1 VKKFEF
7 NLETVLKYRR
17 YQEKKAQ
24 MDLGE
29 ARRVRRDMV
38 CRIDHLTREK
48 DRIHDR
54 LKKDAM
60 EGVTAGWYLACR
72 QFAGRLDQELKSAR
86 TDLEK
91 QEQKIQALR
100 SCLEK
105 QYVKK
110 ESLECL
116 KTTGEQVHKKSVE
129 DGMQK
134 FSDELVLLRK
144 GGVT

>member
-17 YQEKKAQ
+17 HQEKKAQ

-29 ARRVRRDMV
+29 ARMARKDIL
-38 CRIDHLTREK
+38 CRIDRLVREK
-48 DRIHDR
+48 DQIHDR

-60 EGVTAGWYLACR
+60 EGMTAGWYLACR
-72 QFAGRLDQELKSAR
+72 QFAGRLDQELKTAG
-86 TDLEK
+86 TDLKK
-91 QEQKIQALR
+91 QEEKIEVLR

-105 QYVKK
+105 QYIKK

-116 KTTGEQVHKKSVE
+116 KTTCEQTHKKNVE
-129 DGMQK
+129 NELQK

-144 GGVT
+144 GGVR

>member
-17 YQEKKAQ
+17 HQEKKAQ

-29 ARRVRRDMV
+29 ARKVRRDIL
-38 CRIDHLTREK
+38 CRIDQLVQEK
-48 DRIHDR
+48 NRLHDR
-54 LKKDAM
+54 LRKDAR
-60 EGVTAGWYLACR
+60 EGVTAGWYLAGR
-72 QFAGRLDQELKSAR
+72 QFAGRLDRELNIAR

-91 QEQKIQALR
+91 QEKKIQLLR
-100 SCLEK
+100 SSLEK
-105 QYVKK
+105 QYIQK

-116 KTTGEQVHKKSVE
+116 KTTCEQAHKKNVE
-129 DGMQK
+129 HGMQK
-134 FSDELVLLRK
+134 FSDELVLLTK